1 MINYQT
7 ILSSFDNKLTLMQW
21 LNKVEDA
28 LRGASLESVSLSQP
42 TATTAVLTFHF
53 ADGTSLDSPSLVLPQ
68 GPQGPQGIQGVQGPQ
83 GERGPQGPQGEQGEK
98 GDDGTSVRI
107 LASAEACT
115 QLGDGYI
122 DANGHLQVLTN
133 LSPRTFT
140 DAGLIRGPQGEQ
152 GPQGPQ
158 GEQGIQGVQG
168 AQGPQGPQGEAG
180 TNGTNGTDGS
190 DGADGVSV
198 TNVAVTQTNH
208 LIVTLSNGTT
218 IDAGEIQ
225 VSGGGGGATIGGG
238 YNLTIYCEDHEG
250 IYPEYLILGK
260 DENGIYGWHKVG
272 VGFEEEETFTNVSL
286 VVVLVDTMI
295 GSSTFS
301 ITTPLYPTAIAHYGL
316 IAYDGTKIDDNTKM
330 SNHLYKLLYINTDV
344 RIAFD

>member
-28 LRGASLESVSLSQP
+28 LRGASLASVSLSQP
-42 TATTAVLTFHF
+42 TTTTAVLTFHF

-180 TNGTNGTDGS
+180 ADGTDGTNGTDGS
-190 DGADGVSV
+190 DGVSV

-225 VSGGGGGATIGGG
+225 VSGGGGGYQGFDVSYISSNGG
-238 YNLTIYCEDHEG
+238 
-250 IYPEYLILGK
+250 
-260 DENGIYGWHKVG
+260 
-272 VGFEEEETFTNVSL
+272 
-286 VVVLVDTMI
+286 VVLIDINGNAYIPTGINTYNNIMFVLYDT
-295 GSSTFS
+295 
-301 ITTPLYPTAIAHYGL
+301 PT
-316 IAYDGTKIDDNTKM
+316 
-330 SNHLYKLLYINTDV
+330 YINGTFMQLNGTFNSSEVLPTHSNLALLLSDCS
-344 RIAFD
+344 INSGSND

>member
-28 LRGASLESVSLSQP
+28 LRGGSLASVSLSQP

-168 AQGPQGPQGEAG
+168 VQGPQGPQGEAG

-198 TNVAVTQTNH
+198 TNVQVTNTNH
-208 LIVTLSNGTT
+208 LIVTLSSGST

-225 VSGGGGGATIGGG
+225 VSGGGTQ
-238 YNLTIYCEDHEG
+238 L
-250 IYPEYLILGK
+250 YL
-260 DENGIYGWHKVG
+260 H
-272 VGFEEEETFTNVSL
+272 TFTIEYDSNKTCVIKAISTYSSAFAQLKDIVTKSLNAWFYSFNGYVSTDEEKIIGFDTYGHAKNYYTISNGTL
-286 VVVLVDTMI
+286 SALLSISDEDVGALFNDVVTSL
-295 GSSTFS
+295 
-301 ITTPLYPTAIAHYGL
+301 
-316 IAYDGTKIDDNTKM
+316 
-330 SNHLYKLLYINTDV
+330 
-344 RIAFD
+344 

>member
-28 LRGASLESVSLSQP
+28 LRGGSLASVSLSQP

-198 TNVAVTQTNH
+198 TNVQVTNTNH
-208 LIVTLSNGTT
+208 LIVTLSNNTT

-225 VSGGGGGATIGGG
+225 VSGGSNGYTLIVTNMYATDKVKIIYANGTTEVIPQGNNQTFNNVIAIEVLGQSLGGTEILFYGNYKSLVLVLPISGQPYIAYNGTNSNTIGDQF
-238 YNLTIYCEDHEG
+238 L
-250 IYPEYLILGK
+250 LLG
-260 DENGIYGWHKVG
+260 D
-272 VGFEEEETFTNVSL
+272 
-286 VVVLVDTMI
+286 
-295 GSSTFS
+295 
-301 ITTPLYPTAIAHYGL
+301 TAIM
-316 IAYDGTKIDDNTKM
+316 NV
-330 SNHLYKLLYINTDV
+330 DV
-344 RIAFD
+344 G

>member
-28 LRGASLESVSLSQP
+28 LKGGSLASVSISQP
-42 TATTAVLTFHF
+42 TSTTAVLTFVF
-53 ADGTSLDSPSLVLPQ
+53 ADGSSLESPTLVLPQ
-68 GPQGPQGIQGVQGPQ
+68 GPQGAQGIQGVQGPQ
-83 GERGPQGPQGEQGEK
+83 GERGPQGPQGEQGPK
-98 GDDGTSVRI
+98 GNDGTSVRI

-122 DANGHLQVLTN
+122 DASGHLQVLTS
-133 LSPRTFT
+133 LDPRTFT

-158 GEQGIQGVQG
+158 GAQGIQGVQG
-168 AQGPQGPQGEAG
+168 EQGPQGEAG
-180 TNGTNGTDGS
+180 TDGTDGT
-190 DGADGVSV
+190 DGVSV

-225 VSGGGGGATIGGG
+225 VSGGGGYQGFTVLYEGSNLVRLIDIYGNIITPTTNQTYNNIMIVLCNSSSLIGATGIEIQGAPFSTIASFPLNLDFILLLLSNCTISDTGG
-238 YNLTIYCEDHEG
+238 
-250 IYPEYLILGK
+250 
-260 DENGIYGWHKVG
+260 
-272 VGFEEEETFTNVSL
+272 
-286 VVVLVDTMI
+286 
-295 GSSTFS
+295 
-301 ITTPLYPTAIAHYGL
+301 
-316 IAYDGTKIDDNTKM
+316 
-330 SNHLYKLLYINTDV
+330 SND
-344 RIAFD
+344 

>member
-7 ILSSFDNKLTLMQW
+7 IISSFDNKLTLMQW

-28 LRGASLESVSLSQP
+28 LKGGSLESVSLSQP

-107 LASAEACT
+107 LASAEACI

-168 AQGPQGPQGEAG
+168 VQGPQGPQGEAG
-180 TNGTNGTDGS
+180 ADGTDGT
-190 DGADGVSV
+190 DGTDGVSV

-208 LIVTLSNGTT
+208 LIVTLSNNTT

-225 VSGGGGGATIGGG
+225 LSASDIAYSGDGMAYTALNNNTFVI
-238 YNLTIYCEDHEG
+238 NLTKIRNELGVTNASQHTNILLINDKSKGYDDPHLLMRPYYSRTDTQAINERTSVNIVIFACG
-250 IYPEYLILGK
+250 IIICSAELNYVAPQE
-260 DENGIYGWHKVG
+260 
-272 VGFEEEETFTNVSL
+272 
-286 VVVLVDTMI
+286 
-295 GSSTFS
+295 
-301 ITTPLYPTAIAHYGL
+301 
-316 IAYDGTKIDDNTKM
+316 
-330 SNHLYKLLYINTDV
+330 
-344 RIAFD
+344 R

>member
-28 LRGASLESVSLSQP
+28 LRGASLASVSLSQP
-42 TATTAVLTFHF
+42 TTTTAVLTFHF

-180 TNGTNGTDGS
+180 ADGTDGT
-190 DGADGVSV
+190 DGTDGQDGVSV
-198 TNVAVTQTNH
+198 TNVQVTNTNH
-208 LIVTLSNGTT
+208 LIVTLSNNTT
-218 IDAGEIQ
+218 IDAGVIQ
-225 VSGGGGGATIGGG
+225 VSGGGGGTQLYRHEIDGTNSGGSFH
-238 YNLTIYCEDHEG
+238 I
-250 IYPEYLILGK
+250 LIVTK
-260 DENGIYGWHKVG
+260 R
-272 VGFEEEETFTNVSL
+272 
-286 VVVLVDTMI
+286 
-295 GSSTFS
+295 STAYTS
-301 ITTPLYPTAIAHYGL
+301 NADLYQAI
-316 IAYDGTKIDDNTKM
+316 YDGEIIGVYSSQGSYTLCM
-330 SNHLYKLLYINTDV
+330 GMLG
-344 RIAFD
+344 A

>member
-28 LRGASLESVSLSQP
+28 LRGASLVSVSLSQP
-42 TATTAVLTFHF
+42 TTTTAVLTFHF

-198 TNVAVTQTNH
+198 TNVQVTNTNH
-208 LIVTLSNGTT
+208 LIVTLSSGST

-225 VSGGGGGATIGGG
+225 VSGGSGSNNGF
-238 YNLTIYCEDHEG
+238 NLTFNRVTEG
-250 IYPEYLILGK
+250 
-260 DENGIYGWHKVG
+260 
-272 VGFEEEETFTNVSL
+272 
-286 VVVLVDTMI
+286 
-295 GSSTFS
+295 S
-301 ITTPLYPTAIAHYGL
+301 ITIYYSN
-316 IAYDGTKIDDNTKM
+316 NT
-330 SNHLYKLLYINTDV
+330 SETINTDGLHQKSNVLGFKVNAIADTHSVTTNSTGFSNNGFKV
-344 RIAFD
+344 RYSSLNVNDEVLLLNDMRIDFITRSGG

>member
-7 ILSSFDNKLTLMQW
+7 IISNFDNKLTLMQW

-28 LRGASLESVSLSQP
+28 LKGGSLASVSLSQP

-122 DANGHLQVLTN
+122 DASGHLQVLTS

-168 AQGPQGPQGEAG
+168 VQGPQGPQGEAG

-198 TNVAVTQTNH
+198 TNVQVTNTNH
-208 LIVTLSNGTT
+208 LIVTLSNNTT

-225 VSGGGGGATIGGG
+225 ISGGGNNGFTLSINFETDESVTLYVVKNTGEEITITSTTMGTTTITNAVAFGIDLDSSVSAYIVSGAYLRLAEENLDNLFDYGYPQQINAYPFPHWRILLSNCAFRIVGGG
-238 YNLTIYCEDHEG
+238 N
-250 IYPEYLILGK
+250 
-260 DENGIYGWHKVG
+260 
-272 VGFEEEETFTNVSL
+272 
-286 VVVLVDTMI
+286 
-295 GSSTFS
+295 
-301 ITTPLYPTAIAHYGL
+301 
-316 IAYDGTKIDDNTKM
+316 
-330 SNHLYKLLYINTDV
+330 
-344 RIAFD
+344 